1 MVDDDA
7 ATAALTERENLEFAL
22 LLHRMTPRIWV
33 TPLLVLANAAVW
45 VVMVASGVH
54 FFSPTIAD
62 LLGWGANYAPLTT
75 SGQWWR
81 LETATFLHIG
91 LMHIAFNMYVLW
103 DAGRLVERLVGNL
116 SFLAMYLVSGLAGS
130 LASTWWNPYV
140 VSAGAS
146 GAVFGVFGC
155 LLGVLV
161 MRRGAV
167 PRAAV
172 AGIAKNAGLFVLYNV
187 AFGLAVPG
195 IDMAAHLGGLSA
207 GFICGLGLAPAF
219 RAGTPDRRL
228 LRAVGVSLL
237 GAAALYGAAL
247 SLPTGLPDLQTEIE
261 QLAVTE
267 TKVLNAYRDLVSG
280 AQAGR
285 LTDAEFADRLDK
297 DVIPDWTRAE
307 TRFSGLDLSAAPE
320 KQRTL
325 HSELERYLDLRS
337 QAFKLLRD
345 AAREGDEAK
354 MQAAAKLQAEAE
366 AVTQKLG
373 GAEVKDD

>member
-1 MVDDDA
+1 MVDDEAAA
-7 ATAALTERENLEFAL
+7 ATLGERENLEFAL

-75 SGQWWR
+75 SGEWWR
-81 LETATFLHIG
+81 LESATFIHIG

-103 DAGRLVERLVGNL
+103 DAGRLVERVVGNL
-116 SFLAMYLVSGLAGS
+116 SFLVMYVLSGLAGS

-195 IDMAAHLGGLSA
+195 IDMAAHLGGLA
-207 GFICGLGLAPAF
+207 GGFVCGLGLAPTF
-219 RAGTPDRRL
+219 RVGAPDRRS
-228 LRAVGVSLL
+228 LRAVAVSLA
-237 GAAALYGAAL
+237 GAAALYGAAMA
-247 SLPTGLPDLQTEIE
+247 LPAGLPDLQSEIE
-261 QLAVTE
+261 ELAVSE
-267 TKVLNAYRDLVSG
+267 KKVLTAYSDLVSG
-280 AQAGR
+280 AQSGR
-285 LTDAEFADRLDK
+285 LTDSEFADGLEK
-297 DVIPDWTRAE
+297 DVIPGWASAEARFRA
-307 TRFSGLDLSAAPE
+307 LDLSGAPE

-325 HSELERYLDLRS
+325 HTELSRYLELRGRAW
-337 QAFKLLRD
+337 QLLRD
-345 AAREGDEAK
+345 AARGGDEAK

-366 AVTQKLG
+366 AITQKLG
-373 GAEVKDD
+373 GDD

>member
-1 MVDDDA
+1 MVDDEAAA
-7 ATAALTERENLEFAL
+7 ATLGERENLEFAL

-75 SGQWWR
+75 SGEWWR
-81 LETATFLHIG
+81 LESATFIHIG

-103 DAGRLVERLVGNL
+103 DAGRLVERVVGNL
-116 SFLAMYLVSGLAGS
+116 SFLVMYVLSGLAGS

-195 IDMAAHLGGLSA
+195 IDMAAHLGGLA
-207 GFICGLGLAPAF
+207 GGFVCGLGLAPTF
-219 RAGTPDRRL
+219 RVGAPDRRFM
-228 LRAVGVSLL
+228 RAAAVSLA
-237 GAAALYGAAL
+237 GAAALYGAAMA
-247 SLPTGLPDLQTEIE
+247 LPAGLPDLQSEIE
-261 QLAVTE
+261 ELAVSE
-267 TKVLNAYRDLVSG
+267 KKVLTAYSDLVSG
-280 AQAGR
+280 AQSGR
-285 LTDAEFADRLDK
+285 LTDSEFADGLEN
-297 DVIPDWTRAE
+297 DVIPGWASAEARFRA
-307 TRFSGLDLSAAPE
+307 LDLSGAPE

-325 HSELERYLDLRS
+325 HTELSRYLELRGRAW
-337 QAFKLLRD
+337 QLLRD
-345 AAREGDEAK
+345 AARGGDEAK

-366 AVTQKLG
+366 AITQKLG
-373 GAEVKDD
+373 GDD

>member
-1 MVDDDA
+1 M
-7 ATAALTERENLEFAL
+7 AALGERENLEFAV

-75 SGQWWR
+75 AGQWWR

-91 LMHIAFNMYVLW
+91 LLHIAFNMYVLW
-103 DAGRLVERLVGNL
+103 DVGRLVERLVGNL

-161 MRRGAV
+161 LRRGVV

-195 IDMAAHLGGLSA
+195 IDMAAHLGGLAA
-207 GFICGLGLAPAF
+207 GFVCGLGLAPTF
-219 RAGTPDRRL
+219 RPGAPDRRL
-228 LRAVGVSLL
+228 ARAALVSLL
-237 GAAALYGAAL
+237 GAGALYGAAL

-267 TKVLNAYRDLVSG
+267 KKVLTAYRDLVSG
-280 AQAGR
+280 AQSGR
-285 LTDAEFADRLDK
+285 LSDAEFADGLEK
-297 DVIPDWTRAE
+297 DVIPDWTSAE
-307 TRFSGLDLSAAPE
+307 ARFSGLDLSGAPE

-325 HSELERYLDLRS
+325 HSDLSRYLELRG
-337 QAFKLLRD
+337 QAWEMLREG
-345 AAREGDEAK
+345 AREGDEAK
-354 MQAAAKLQAEAE
+354 IASAAALQAQAEAI
-366 AVTQKLG
+366 TQKLG
-373 GAEVKDD
+373 ADSPKDD